1 MTKEFTARVLRAGAV
16 VIPQPVREVNG
27 IEEGD
32 IGRCSFT
39 VASQAHQRLQR
50 GCYALWSDPFNLE
63 QDNHKKL

>member
-32 IGRCSFT
+32 IVTAEITSIKKAKKKNRT
-39 VASQAHQRLQR
+39 VTNMVETIL
-50 GCYALWSDPFNLE
+50 LE
-63 QDNHKKL
+63 ATEK

>member
-32 IGRCSFT
+32 IVTAEITSIKK
-39 VASQAHQRLQR
+39 AK
-50 GCYALWSDPFNLE
+50 
-63 QDNHKKL
+63 KKLHLP